1 MYQLEVP
8 KVLKRGDTI
17 ALISISG
24 GRAGDEDM
32 LYRYEAGKR
41 RLEEI
46 WGVHVIP
53 TPNTSPIISVE
64 NKHFDN
70 ASFV

>member
-32 LYRYEAGKR
+32 LYRYEAGKSIQIR
-41 RLEEI
+41 RTRFPHSSAAFPLAAI
-46 WGVHVIP
+46 V
-53 TPNTSPIISVE
+53 TS
-64 NKHFDN
+64 
-70 ASFV
+70 

>member
-1 MYQLEVP
+1 MYKLGVP

-32 LYRYEAGKR
+32 LYRYEVAKSDWRKYGAFMLSQHR
-41 RLEEI
+41 T
-46 WGVHVIP
+46 H
-53 TPNTSPIISVE
+53 
-64 NKHFDN
+64 
-70 ASFV
+70 